1 MLMSGIEIENFGPLF
16 LRPDG
21 RFTATFRFISP
32 TPAPAECE
40 ILAGFG
46 IHGNCLCLGI
56 LWEQVQRHRQNR
68 PHYVLFLVEPREEP
82 PQTRACEIQVFGND
96 FVLVF
101 FFCQKLCVKLVG
113 NTRNKCTKRTL
124 EYLRISTF
132 SNDFS
137 YNLFWYYKTVLIIMS
152 HTSIKHF
159 ELFERLPSSYKF
171 L

>member
-16 LRPDG
+16 LRPDS
-21 RFTATFRFISP
+21 RFTASFRFISP

-101 FFCQKLCVKLVG
+101 FILP
-113 NTRNKCTKRTL
+113 
-124 EYLRISTF
+124 
-132 SNDFS
+132 
-137 YNLFWYYKTVLIIMS
+137 KTVCEVSGKYTKQMYKKDTGIS
-152 HTSIKHF
+152 KNKH
-159 ELFERLPSSYKF
+159 LFK
-171 L
+171 